1 MSKNSSIKYYQ
12 NNKEKPQKKAH
23 ERHLSFSQEEKEKS
37 DNMIVKNAKICYKI
51 KKQKLVEYRKEC
63 YKMSKNVFL

>member
-23 ERHLSFSQEEKEKS
+23 ERHLSFSQEEKEKKRQY
-37 DNMIVKNAKICYKI
+37 DCEKCKNLL
-51 KKQKLVEYRKEC
+51 QD
-63 YKMSKNVFL
+63 